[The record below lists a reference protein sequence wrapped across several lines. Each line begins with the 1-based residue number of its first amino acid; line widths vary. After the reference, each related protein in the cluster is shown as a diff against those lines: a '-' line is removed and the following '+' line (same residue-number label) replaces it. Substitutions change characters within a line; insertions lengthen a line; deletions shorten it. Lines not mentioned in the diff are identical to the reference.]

1 MDDRD
6 RRPLVVCVAE
16 KPSLALSIA
25 SFLSDGKHVTRRGNL
40 DVHEFARLHDGAL
53 CDFRVT
59 AVTGHVLSID
69 FPARF
74 QSWDVDPSSLFDAP
88 VVKKEASRGSRVVEH
103 LEREARG
110 AARLILWLDCDR
122 EGENICFEVMDA
134 CVPVMRPVKRFTPP
148 VRRAKFSA
156 VTKPSVEAAMRN
168 LGDPD
173 VRQARAVDARQEL
186 DLKIGV
192 AFTRFQTNHFRDK
205 FAGLDSSVVSYG
217 PCQTPT
223 LSFVATRRRDI
234 AAHVP
239 EPFWRVRLSCPE
251 LAAPSE
257 RASAT
262 GRTATTATTATAT
275 ENAAAA
281 TGGPSLTWR
290 RGRVFDAAVGKMYAG
305 LARDGARERG
315 GRARVASASSA
326 ERAIPPP
333 PGLNTVDLLK
343 SCSSG
348 LGMGAH
354 RAMQIAERLYME
366 GHISYPRTESSA
378 FPRGFDFEEALR
390 SCAGHPGL
398 GDSMVAEMLAEL
410 EGSVGVAGETATGPR
425 AARPTSATNE
435 VKALGVDEASSKTE
449 SSKTRQPA
457 FRAPR
462 GGVDA
467 GDHPPITPAGGGAQ
481 SPNDVG
487 GVDAWRVYDLVVRRF
502 VAACARDC
510 VAVAR
515 AVVLE
520 AGGELFDAAASETRQ
535 IGWTAAM
542 PWRAPRSTA
551 FARAWARGD
560 DVAVS
565 SISLE
570 PDVTSPPPRMTES
583 ELIGLMEAHGIGTD
597 ASILAHI
604 HNVEK
609 RRYVSIDRKTRAV
622 DVTDLGGALV
632 AGYDAVDPE
641 LAAPAT
647 RRAIEKQL
655 DLVATGVADH
665 AYVVKHALKQFA
677 AKYAHFVANIHD
689 VDALFELKFDPQ
701 VSARVA
707 ASAPFSR
714 CGRCA
719 RFLRLVTR
727 AHTAKHSAL
736 HCATEDETYGLPAG
750 AVVQPWDGRACP
762 LCDFELLLCSYGGD
776 VRFPLCVRC
785 FKTKP
790 VPFETRAG
798 KDGVVSARA
807 FACPHPSA
815 HPIVEE
821 RIVCPCPTCDDAS
834 AGSFLIVEPRRAI
847 SGNAHARVCKLHC
860 VTCETTLRFPKS
872 VAEVLPT
879 RLKCGGCA
887 ARCVEV
893 RFREDQTPLAGGETR
908 LAACVACD
916 DVLQRDVVLA
926 RVPRRGAGGGG
937 CERRGRGGRQS

>member
-25 SFLSDGKHVTRRGNL
+25 SFLSDGKHVTRRGHL
-40 DVHEFARLHDGAL
+40 DVHEFARPHEGAL

-88 VVKKEASRGSRVVEH
+88 VVKKEASKGSRVVEH

-134 CVPVMRPVKRFTPP
+134 CVPVMRSVKDPRFAPA

-156 VTKPSVEAAMRN
+156 VTKPQVEAAMRD
-168 LGDPD
+168 LRDPD
-173 VRQARAVDARQEL
+173 VHQARAVDARAEL

-192 AFTRFQTNHFRDK
+192 AFTRFQTNHFRNK
-205 FAGLDSSVVSYG
+205 FSGLDSSVVSYG

-223 LSFVATRRRDI
+223 LAFVAARRREI
-234 AAHVP
+234 AAHDP
-239 EPFWRVRLSCPE
+239 EPFWRVSLSCPE
-251 LAAPSE
+251 LFREEASE
-257 RASAT
+257 TRAEEASASET
-262 GRTATTATTATAT
+262 REKKNSNT
-275 ENAAAA
+275 
-281 TGGPSLTWR
+281 LTWR
-290 RGRVFDAAVGKMYAG
+290 RGRVFDKTVGEMYAG
-305 LARDGARERG
+305 LAREGARARG
-315 GRARVASASSA
+315 NRARVAAASST
-326 ERAIPPP
+326 ERANAPP

-378 FPRGFDFEEALR
+378 FPKGFDFPEALR
-390 SCAGHPGL
+390 ACARHPEL
-398 GDSMVAEMLAEL
+398 GDAMVAEMVAEL
-410 EGSVGVAGETATGPR
+410 EGEGAGAGDTRT
-425 AARPTSATNE
+425 TKISSSSAST
-435 VKALGVDEASSKTE
+435 LKT
-449 SSKTRQPA
+449 QPA

-467 GDHPPITPAGGGAQ
+467 GDHPPITPAGAGAA
-481 SPNDVG
+481 SPSDVG

-510 VAVAR
+510 VVVTHAVA
-515 AVVLE
+515 LE
-520 AGGELFDAAASETRQ
+520 VGGELFDASASEAREV
-535 IGWTAAM
+535 GWTAAM
-542 PWRAPRSTA
+542 PWRAPPR
-551 FARAWARGD
+551 RATLAKAWKAGD
-560 DVAVS
+560 DAEVVS
-565 SISLE
+565 VELE
-570 PDVTSPPPRMTES
+570 PGLTSPPPRMTES

-597 ASILAHI
+597 ASIPAHI

-609 RRYVSIDRKTRAV
+609 RRYVTIDAKTRAA

-632 AGYDAVDPE
+632 AGYDCVDPE

-647 RRAIEKQL
+647 RRALEKQL
-655 DLVATGVADH
+655 DLVATGAADH
-665 AYVVKHALKQFA
+665 ASVVKHALAQFA
-677 AKYAHFVANIHD
+677 AKYAHFVANVGA
-689 VDALFELKFDPQ
+689 VDALFELRFDP
-701 VSARVA
+701 R
-707 ASAPFSR
+707 ASDRLERAAPFSR

-719 RFLRLVTR
+719 RFLRLAVGSSSGT
-727 AHTAKHSAL
+727 HKAL
-736 HCATEDETYGLPAG
+736 HCATEDETYALPAG

-762 LCDFELLLCSYGGD
+762 LCDFELVLCSYGGD
-776 VRFPLCVRC
+776 ARFPLCVSC

-790 VPFETRAG
+790 VPVETGGLAPGGGHEAVRGA
-798 KDGVVSARA
+798 SAFPRA

-821 RIVCPCPTCDDAS
+821 RIVCPCPTCDDA
-834 AGSFLIVEPRRAI
+834 GSFLTVEPRTGSAA
-847 SGNAHARVCKLHC
+847 NAKLVSKLHC
-860 VTCETTLRFPKS
+860 VACETTLRFPKS

-879 RLKCGGCA
+879 RVKCGGCA

-893 RFREDQTPLAGGETR
+893 RFHEDQTPLAGGETR
-908 LAACVACD
+908 LKACVACED
-916 DVLQRDVVLA
+916 LLNRDVVLA
-926 RVPRRGAGGGG
+926 RVSRRGAGGGG
-937 CERRGRGGRQS
+937 RGGRGRGRGGRRS